1 MPASALPV
9 HTRHLANGSVL
20 HACQQPWAR
29 QAGLCLRVA
38 VGSHDEPR
46 DYPGLA
52 HFLEH
57 LLFLGSRGHAVEQ
70 SLMAYVRGCGGQ
82 VNASTQARHT
92 DFVCQL
98 PAAGLQPALQ
108 RLQDM
113 LSHPLLEKAAQ
124 RREREVLHA
133 EYQARSQDADSRIDH
148 ALGQAVAAGHRCADF
163 LAGDRHSLALEQAE
177 FQQALQGYHRQH
189 YQAGNM
195 SLALVGPQ
203 PLDELLSLGEA
214 CLLSML
220 SAAPVRRTYSSLLPL
235 RASHLLLQHPVSGV
249 TLGLAVQLPEKA
261 LEPALQLFLE
271 ALHDPAAD
279 GLQAGLRQ
287 AGLCQAV
294 TARVI
299 YRHEGQ
305 RLLRLDCPG
314 ADSTTAARLQAELRG
329 WLQRLPGD
337 AGWGARWRAWQQA
350 QAARLAGLSPL
361 ALAQHLLQQTDDF
374 SESEVLAA
382 LQPLLLQL
390 ASGDGLIELCRTSET
405 QPLWPA
411 LGLDL
416 HMQAVAA
423 RSLSAPALDLHL
435 PQACATLAPAAR
447 AAQLPMAALRWHA
460 GPEQGGPAA
469 LHWRGP
475 SSDDGLPTPV
485 RLATLQARIADQVR
499 LCQRHGVALQLR
511 ATPGA
516 WSLALSGPAPLL
528 PASSVRLLPLLLAPL
543 DETVAPPAAGLL
555 LRQVLE
561 YLPELGQSAAPTIL
575 QGLGVGLD
583 TAAQQEIEALFEAVE
598 PLSATT
604 PQPHSSG
611 GLSWHQAPVSGAESG
626 AESALLLFC
635 PVPDAS
641 ALAEAAWRL
650 LDQCLQE
657 AFYQRLRGELQLGYA
672 LFSSFRQVQ
681 GRRGLLFG
689 VQSPVCDQAAIL
701 GHIRAFLA
709 AQPARLAGLSA
720 QAFEQALQA
729 LQLGLQA
736 PHSHVEWAEQ
746 FYQAHLAGLPAEHD
760 QAVGQALSA
769 LDSQALVHA
778 CRQLLAECGWQVLS
792 STPNH

>member
-9 HTRHLANGSVL
+9 HTRHLANGAVL

-70 SLMAYVRGCGGQ
+70 GLMAYVRGCGGQ

-113 LSHPLLEKAAQ
+113 LSHPLLEQAAQ

-163 LAGDRHSLALEQAE
+163 LAGDRHSLALEQAA

-189 YQAGNM
+189 YQARYM

-203 PLDELLSLGEA
+203 PLEELLSLGEA
-214 CLLSML
+214 CLLSMAGGAL
-220 SAAPVRRTYSSLLPL
+220 GVRASPSLLPL
-235 RASHLLLQHPVSGV
+235 RASRLVLQHPIRGV

-271 ALHDPAAD
+271 ALHDPAPG

-287 AGLCQAV
+287 AGLCQALQV
-294 TARVI
+294 RVI

-314 ADSTTAARLQAELRG
+314 ADSTTVARLQAELRG

-337 AGWGARWRAWQQA
+337 PGWGARWRAWQQA

-361 ALAQHLLQQTDDF
+361 ALAQHLLQQP
-374 SESEVLAA
+374 EAIAEVEVLAA
-382 LQPLLLQL
+382 LQPLLVQL
-390 ASGDGLIELCRTSET
+390 ASGAGLIELCSTSEA

-416 HMQAVAA
+416 QMQAVAA
-423 RSLSAPALDLHL
+423 RSLAAPTLDLHL
-435 PQACATLAPAAR
+435 PQACTALAPATSAPPM
-447 AAQLPMAALRWHA
+447 PMAALRWHA

-475 SSDDGLPTPV
+475 CSDNGLPTPV
-485 RLATLQARIADQVR
+485 RLATLQARIADQAK

-511 ATPGA
+511 AEPGA
-516 WSLALSGPAPLL
+516 WTLALSGPAPLL

-543 DETVAPPAAGLL
+543 DEAVAPPAAGLL

-575 QGLGVGLD
+575 QGLGVGLG

-598 PLSATT
+598 PLPATT

-611 GLSWHQAPVSGAESG
+611 GLSWHEAPVSG

-641 ALAEAAWRL
+641 VQAEAAWRL

-689 VQSPVCDQAAIL
+689 VQSPVCDHATIL

-709 AQPARLAGLSA
+709 AQPARLAGLPA
-720 QAFEQALQA
+720 QAFEQAREA
-729 LQLGLQA
+729 LQLALQA
-736 PHSHVEWAEQ
+736 PRSHVEWAEQ
-746 FYQAHLAGLPAEHD
+746 FCQAHLAALAAEHD

-769 LDSQALVHA
+769 LDSLALLHA

>member
-9 HTRHLANGSVL
+9 RTRHLANGAVL
-20 HACQQPWAR
+20 HVCQQPWAR

-57 LLFLGSRGHAVEQ
+57 LLFLGSRNHAVEQ
-70 SLMAYVRGCGGQ
+70 GLMAYVRGCGGQ

-98 PAAGLQPALQ
+98 PAVGLQPALQ

-113 LSHPLLEKAAQ
+113 LSQPLLEQAAQ

-163 LAGDRHSLALEQAE
+163 LAGDRHSLALEQAA
-177 FQQALQGYHRQH
+177 FQQALLGYHRQY
-189 YQAGNM
+189 YQGGNM
-195 SLALVGPQ
+195 TLALVGPQ

-214 CLLSML
+214 CLASM
-220 SAAPVRRTYSSLLPL
+220 AGGAPRARTGTALLPL
-235 RASHLLLQHPVSGV
+235 RAGRLVLQHPLSGV
-249 TLGLAVQLPEKA
+249 TLGLAVQLQEKA
-261 LEPALQLFLE
+261 LEPALQLFME
-271 ALHDPAAD
+271 ALHDPAPG

-287 AGLCQAV
+287 AGLCQALQ
-294 TARVI
+294 ARVI
-299 YRHEGQ
+299 YRHDGQ

-314 ADSTTAARLQAELRG
+314 ADSTTAARLQSELRG

-337 AGWGARWRAWQQA
+337 PGWGARWRAWQQI
-350 QAARLAGLSPL
+350 QAARQSGLSPL
-361 ALAQHLLQQTDDF
+361 ALAQYLLQQTEDF
-374 SESEVLAA
+374 SESEMLAA
-382 LQPLLLQL
+382 LQPLLVQL
-390 ASGDGLIELCRTSET
+390 ASGAGLIELCRTSEP

-423 RSLSAPALDLHL
+423 RSLAAPTLDLHL
-435 PQACATLAPAAR
+435 PQACTALAPATSAP
-447 AAQLPMAALRWHA
+447 PMPSAALRWHA
-460 GPEQGGPAA
+460 GPKQGGPAA

-475 SSDDGLPTPV
+475 CTDHGLPAPA
-485 RLATLQARIADQVR
+485 RLAALQAGIADQAR
-499 LCQRHGVALQLR
+499 LCQRHGVALQVR
-511 ATPGA
+511 VEPGA
-516 WSLALSGPAPLL
+516 WTLVLSGPAQLL
-528 PASSVRLLPLLLAPL
+528 PASSARLLPLLLAPL
-543 DETVAPPAAGLL
+543 DESVTPPAAGLL

-561 YLPELGQSAAPTIL
+561 YLPELGQSTAPASL
-575 QGLGVGLD
+575 QGLGVGLG
-583 TAAQQEIEALFEAVE
+583 TTAQQEIEALFETVE
-598 PLSATT
+598 PWPATT
-604 PQPHSSG
+604 PPPYSSE
-611 GLSWHQAPVSGAESG
+611 GLSWHQAPVSGAES
-626 AESALLLFC
+626 ALLLFC
-635 PVPDAS
+635 PLADTS
-641 ALAEAAWRL
+641 AQDEAAWRL

-689 VQSPVCDQAAIL
+689 VQSPICDQAAIL

-709 AQPARLAGLSA
+709 AQPERLAGLSA
-720 QAFEQALQA
+720 QAFEQARQA

-736 PHSHVEWAEQ
+736 PRSHVEWAEQ
-746 FYQAHLAGLPAEHD
+746 FCQAHLAGLPAEHD

-769 LDSQALVHA
+769 LDPPALLRA